1 MAGAANPCISAQVT
15 RAPAQQSWALVPT
28 RPLFSLSLL

>member
-1 MAGAANPCISAQVT
+1 MAGAADLCISAQVT
-15 RAPAQQSWALVPT
+15 RAPAQQRWAPVLT